1 MTTEVTTEVTMTTI
15 TTLASLESTEKKLKV
30 VQQLMAEGYDGLTID
45 NVETRLKAVVAH
57 YKNKK

>member
-1 MTTEVTTEVTMTTI
+1 MTTVTNLT
-15 TTLASLESTEKKLKV
+15 SLETEKKLKV

-45 NVETRLKAVVAH
+45 NVETRLKAIVAH